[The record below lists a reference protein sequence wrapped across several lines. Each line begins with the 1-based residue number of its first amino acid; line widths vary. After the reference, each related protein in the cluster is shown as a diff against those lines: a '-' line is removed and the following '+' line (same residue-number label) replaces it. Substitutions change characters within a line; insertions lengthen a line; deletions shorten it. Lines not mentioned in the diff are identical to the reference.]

1 MKKIIIIISI
11 MLVVILATFFIFNN
25 KNMTIEKFIEQ
36 NVFENLDNYNSDY
49 YEDYLKYLKNNPDID
64 KEIIILFINYCYEN
78 QIKYMDI
85 NNYFINLYKKDNFVI
100 DNLDR
105 YIAYLKENKTS
116 YDNVIEIVNKDLDKF
131 ILDNGI
137 DEDFI
142 LNLVNEKYYISD
154 NWDRYINYYKD
165 NKDLN
170 SQEIVTNVNS
180 KLDYVFYNDYQMTD
194 TSKDY
199 LMIVNKYYK
208 LDSTYVPKDMVMI
221 EPDYGY
227 AYEIRKDVYEAFKEM
242 YKAAKKDNISL
253 FIVSPYRSY
262 NKQRN
267 IYNSYVQSDGVNKA
281 DTYSARPG
289 FSEHQTGLAM
299 DLAPNVYMDLDT
311 FVDSPSYSWMIDN
324 AYKFGFILRY
334 PKDKEY
340 ITGYMYE
347 PWHYRYVGIEAAT
360 IIKNENLTFEEYY
373 EYYVK

>member
-1 MKKIIIIISI
+1 

-208 LDSTYVPKDMVMI
+208 FQNTLKL
-221 EPDYGY
+221 
-227 AYEIRKDVYEAFKEM
+227 VY
-242 YKAAKKDNISL
+242 Y
-253 FIVSPYRSY
+253 
-262 NKQRN
+262 
-267 IYNSYVQSDGVNKA
+267 
-281 DTYSARPG
+281 
-289 FSEHQTGLAM
+289 
-299 DLAPNVYMDLDT
+299 
-311 FVDSPSYSWMIDN
+311 
-324 AYKFGFILRY
+324 
-334 PKDKEY
+334 
-340 ITGYMYE
+340 
-347 PWHYRYVGIEAAT
+347 
-360 IIKNENLTFEEYY
+360 
-373 EYYVK
+373 

>member
-242 YKAAKKDNISL
+242 YKAAKKIIFHFLL
-253 FIVSPYRSY
+253 FLLIEVII
-262 NKQRN
+262 NKETSIILMFKVMVLIKQ
-267 IYNSYVQSDGVNKA
+267 IHILPDLVFQS
-281 DTYSARPG
+281 
-289 FSEHQTGLAM
+289 
-299 DLAPNVYMDLDT
+299 
-311 FVDSPSYSWMIDN
+311 
-324 AYKFGFILRY
+324 
-334 PKDKEY
+334 
-340 ITGYMYE
+340 
-347 PWHYRYVGIEAAT
+347 
-360 IIKNENLTFEEYY
+360 IKR
-373 EYYVK
+373 V